1 MHRQSAYAK
10 VVSLLLDMKCAVLL
24 HLELELQSTK
34 QFQHLIHVAHM
45 LIQLSLVGAFL
56 LHLRLH
62 CQLFILILHLG
73 VARQL

>member
-34 QFQHLIHVAHM
+34 RLQHLIHAAHM
-45 LIQLSLVGAFL
+45 LIQFSLVGAFL